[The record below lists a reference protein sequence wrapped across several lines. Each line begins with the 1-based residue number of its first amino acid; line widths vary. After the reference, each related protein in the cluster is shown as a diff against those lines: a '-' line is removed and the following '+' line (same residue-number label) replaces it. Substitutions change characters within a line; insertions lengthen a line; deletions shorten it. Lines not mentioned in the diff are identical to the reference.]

1 MRHPRKLVAS
11 ILGCTAV
18 FWGAPAQA
26 QPDLPPP
33 PLPPIEPSPATPNL
47 PPPPQPSA
55 PSPAP
60 SSEPPARRAPQ
71 APHPTPSRPRREV
84 VYVAPPPSTFR
95 SRSDGDRARRL
106 ALTLNPLALPWGRAS
121 GNVELLLAPHH
132 AIVASPNVLFANVD
146 RGGLLA
152 LALGFTQSASSGAG
166 GEVGYHYWWYGHDGL
181 RGPFFGPSL
190 LVGVTSAATVG
201 DPSRAQPY
209 WGAAIDVGEQAILSG
224 GFTIGGGAGL
234 GLIRMGG
241 SGVVFPRFLLQ
252 VGWSL

>member
-1 MRHPRKLVAS
+1 LR
-11 ILGCTAV
+11 
-18 FWGAPAQA
+18 
-26 QPDLPPP
+26 
-33 PLPPIEPSPATPNL
+33 
-47 PPPPQPSA
+47 
-55 PSPAP
+55 
-60 SSEPPARRAPQ
+60 
-71 APHPTPSRPRREV
+71 
-84 VYVAPPPSTFR
+84 FR
-95 SRSDGDRARRL
+95 SDTDNARRL
-106 ALTLNPLALPWGRAS
+106 AITLNPLALPWGRVS
-121 GNVELLLAPHH
+121 GNVELLLAAHH
-132 AIVASPNVLFANVD
+132 AIVASPNALFADVS

-190 LVGVTSAATVG
+190 LLGVTSAATVG
-201 DPSRAQPY
+201 DPSRAQAY